1 MAPKCP
7 FPTEECTQIGTWWC
21 ELKDHDKVR
30 WKYAKLKGIEKHPR
44 QIPKKNVFK
53 SVIDRFLHNHL
64 NFFPYTI
71 NLTTELTEQ
80 HKQIRVEYSSW
91 ILLKSI
97 TFPDWV
103 IWTGNN

>member
-7 FPTEECTQIGTWWC
+7 FPTEECTQIVTWWC

-53 SVIDRFLHNHL
+53 SN
-64 NFFPYTI
+64 P
-71 NLTTELTEQ
+71 
-80 HKQIRVEYSSW
+80 
-91 ILLKSI
+91 
-97 TFPDWV
+97 P
-103 IWTGNN
+103 